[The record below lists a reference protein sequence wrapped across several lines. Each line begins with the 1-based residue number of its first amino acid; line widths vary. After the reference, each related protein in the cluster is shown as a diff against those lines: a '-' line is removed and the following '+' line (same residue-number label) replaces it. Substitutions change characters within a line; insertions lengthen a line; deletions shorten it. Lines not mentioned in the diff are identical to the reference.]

1 MGNQPRRPRTSLTQG
16 ENKMGRPMKMTE
28 TVGGTLKVGAIGLDT
43 QGGQQLRFIARV
55 TGGTANNTSVIKQ
68 KGTNRFNVTTSDGTS
83 IVSLVAKAS
92 GSIAVGEAT
101 LTATDSSSKTY
112 YVTKITQNHVTLT
125 QFGASGHEFATGAKA
140 KWLDGTG
147 TAVDGVSVTLVSN

>member
-1 MGNQPRRPRTSLTQG
+1 
-16 ENKMGRPMKMTE
+16 MGRPMKLTE
-28 TVGGTLKVGAIGLDT
+28 SVEGTTKVGAIGLDT

-68 KGTNRFNVTTSDGTS
+68 KGTNRFTCTTSDGTS
-83 IVSLVAKAS
+83 VCQLVAAAS
-92 GSIAVGEAT
+92 GAIAIGQAT

-112 YVTKITQNHVTLT
+112 YVTKLTGNHATLT
-125 QFGASGHEFATGAKA
+125 QFGAGTHEFATGAKA

-147 TAVDGVSVTLVSN
+147 TAVEGVSVTLVSN